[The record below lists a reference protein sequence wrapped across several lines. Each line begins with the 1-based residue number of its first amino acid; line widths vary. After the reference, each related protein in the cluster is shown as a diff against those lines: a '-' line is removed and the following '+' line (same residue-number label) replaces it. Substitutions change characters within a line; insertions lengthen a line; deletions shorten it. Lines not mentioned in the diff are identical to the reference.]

1 MNEISK
7 KDKLVY
13 YKFLNTL
20 PKKIN
25 RLYFGKLKGKFK
37 VNNKSKKTKGFDPVT
52 NIDKLFELF
61 LRSEITKK
69 FPKDGIV
76 GEEFKAKK
84 TKPNIFSNF
93 ENFF

>member
-37 VNNKSKKTKGFDPVT
+37 VNNKSKKNKG
-52 NIDKLFELF
+52 I
-61 LRSEITKK
+61 
-69 FPKDGIV
+69 
-76 GEEFKAKK
+76 
-84 TKPNIFSNF
+84 
-93 ENFF
+93 